1 MKNKNLLLAVLT
13 AMTALWTTGAN
24 AQTEYKYSFEVDR
37 IDYEDY
43 GWRVEETNRMD
54 TWRRDGATDFA
65 SPHDGN
71 KQMFIPWS
79 EKHQHQD
86 ERLVSPAIKL
96 ENNATLTFWHF
107 ISYDYDAA
115 KGSFYK
121 VEISTD
127 NGETWNE
134 LWSVTEGNHY
144 ESAITVDLGA
154 YSGRT
159 VNISWHAYENTGKGL
174 FATWCIDDVTVSNV
188 SLCDVVLESCKDKKT
203 AVINVVR
210 DMLDIGS
217 RQAKDLVDSAPC
229 ILKKSTTMY
238 YAKNFVNAI
247 NAEGGQAKMAP
258 SGMYDPKFVSL
269 FESFEEDGMPEG
281 WTTVDVDN
289 DGRTWEIVTNKETSW
304 IIPFFGD
311 KVISSWSWNN
321 AILDPDN
328 YLRSPLL
335 SDAAELNYWF
345 AMNSSYPDHYQV
357 VVSTT
362 GDYIDDFTQVLIDE
376 KPEGLVNIGSETQS
390 IWYERTLPLPAGT
403 KYVAFR
409 HCNSKDNNYILIDNV
424 RIIKGTA
431 TGIET
436 VTTENKAVAR
446 KGIYNI
452 NGIKMDG
459 EWESMPKGVYVVD
472 GKKKVKN

>member
-1 MKNKNLLLAVLT
+1 
-13 AMTALWTTGAN
+13 MTALWTTGAN
-24 AQTEYKYSFEVDR
+24 AQTEYKYSFEVADVTA
-37 IDYEDY
+37 D

-54 TWRRDGATDFA
+54 TWRLDSETDFV
-65 SPHDGN
+65 SPHDGYR
-71 KQMFIPWS
+71 QMWIPWS
-79 EKHQHQD
+79 EKNQHQD

-96 ENNATLTFWHF
+96 GNNATLTFWQF
-107 ISYDYDAA
+107 ISGVYNTA
-115 KGSFYK
+115 KPSFYK

-127 NGETWNE
+127 NGETWDELCNVTKRNE
-134 LWSVTEGNHY
+134 Y
-144 ESAITVDLGA
+144 ESAMTLDLSA

-289 DGRTWEIVTNKETSW
+289 DGRTWEIINRGGTW

-311 KVISSWSWNN
+311 KVIGSWSWDN
-321 AILDPDN
+321 AALDPDN
-328 YLRSPLL
+328 YLISPLL

-345 AMNSSYPDHYQV
+345 AMNYDCPDHYEV
-357 VVSTT
+357 VASTT
-362 GDYIDDFTQVLIDE
+362 GKDIADFTEVLIDE
-376 KPEGLVNIGSETQS
+376 KPEGLVGIGSETQS

-409 HCNSKDNNYILIDNV
+409 HCNSKDNNYFFIDNV

-436 VTTENKAVAR
+436 VTTDNKAVAR

>member
-24 AQTEYKYSFEVDR
+24 AQTEYKYSFEGDVIAD
-37 IDYEDY
+37 
-43 GWRVEETNRMD
+43 GWRVETTNNSG
-54 TWRRDGATDFA
+54 TWVQYGTTPFT

-71 KQMFIPWS
+71 KQMWLKCS
-79 EKHQHQD
+79 NSKQD

-96 ENNATLTFWHF
+96 GNNATLTFWHY
-107 ISYDYDAA
+107 IGNYDVANA
-115 KGSFYK
+115 SFYK

-127 NGETWNE
+127 NGATWNE
-134 LWSVTEGNHY
+134 LCSVTKRNKY
-144 ESAITVDLGA
+144 ESAITLDLGA
-154 YSGRT
+154 YSGET
-159 VNISWHAYENTGKGL
+159 VNISWHAYDNTGNGL
-174 FATWCIDDVTVSNV
+174 SHSWCIDDVTVSNV
-188 SLCDVVLESCKDKKT
+188 EPSCDVVLESCKDKKI
-203 AVINVVR
+203 AVIKVVK
-210 DMLDIGS
+210 DNLGIGLKD
-217 RQAKDLVDSAPC
+217 AKDLVDSAPC

-238 YAKNFVNAI
+238 DAKFFVHAI
-247 NAEGGQAKMAP
+247 NVAGGQAKMAP

-281 WTTVDVDN
+281 WTTVDADN
-289 DGRTWEIVTNKETSW
+289 DGRTWEILKRGGTW

-311 KVISSWSWNN
+311 KVIGSWSWYE
-321 AILDPDN
+321 APFDPDN
-328 YLRSPLL
+328 YLISPRL

-345 AMNSSYPDHYQV
+345 AMNYLHPDHYKV
-357 VVSTT
+357 VASTT
-362 GDYIDDFTQVLIDE
+362 GKGIADFTEVLIDE
-376 KPEGLVNIGSETQS
+376 KPEGLVAIGNEYQS

-409 HCNSKDNNYILIDNV
+409 HCNSKDNNYFFIDNV
-424 RIIKGTA
+424 RIIKGIA

-472 GKKKVKN
+472 GKKMVKN

>member
-24 AQTEYKYSFEVDR
+24 AQTEYKYSFEGDVIAD
-37 IDYEDY
+37 
-43 GWRVEETNRMD
+43 GWRVETTNNSG
-54 TWRRDGATDFA
+54 TWVQYGTTPFT

-71 KQMFIPWS
+71 KQMWLKCS
-79 EKHQHQD
+79 NSKQD

-96 ENNATLTFWHF
+96 GNNATLTFWHW
-107 ISYDYDAA
+107 ISDFYVAQT
-115 KGSFYK
+115 SFYK

-127 NGETWNE
+127 NGATWNK
-134 LWSVTEGNHY
+134 LWRVTNGNEY
-144 ESAITVDLGA
+144 QSAITVDLSA
-154 YSGRT
+154 YSGET
-159 VNISWHAYENTGKGL
+159 VNISWHAYDNTGKGL
-174 FATWCIDDVTVSNV
+174 TYGWCVDDVTVSNV

-424 RIIKGTA
+424 RIIKGTD